1 MQIDEFVELAKRR
14 RDIHRFKPDPV
25 PNEYIEKMLE
35 AARFAMSGANG
46 QPWEF
51 IVVKNEETKNR
62 IAEAMAEQGKL
73 IAALEASR
81 VKEMRHGAYGD
92 AQDTPSGSE
101 LNMAPVF
108 IVICADPR
116 VAQASQ
122 LGRLCDRRWV
132 IDENM
137 ATTTQII
144 HLAAAACGLGSR
156 WVTVPQFAEDLL
168 KPILGIPPIIRI
180 FSIAAIGYLA
190 YEPKL
195 AYRRELHEIVHF
207 EKYDMSKYRSHE
219 QVQEFIRHL
228 RQLSL
233 RKHPRQ

>member
-137 ATTTQII
+137 ATTT
-144 HLAAAACGLGSR
+144 
-156 WVTVPQFAEDLL
+156 PQFAEDLL